1 LVPARRSAPAGWSYC
16 RRAVSRK
23 IRLAPKGADAPDE
36 DSSEEIDMC
45 DERTDADNTKY
56 LRAREMTRRQFGA
69 VSAGAGLAMLLPRAA
84 NAQAVTESEVDV
96 TTPDGVADS
105 YFVHPATGAHPGVL
119 IWPDAFGLRP
129 AKRQMAKRLAE
140 SGYSV
145 LVVNQYY
152 RSQRAP
158 ITDSTDFGALRDV
171 LMPLMGTLNA
181 ETHMSDARAFVSF
194 LDSQPSVDSNRKM
207 GTMGYCMGGP
217 ITMRTAAAVP
227 DRIGAAAS
235 FHGGGLVTDQPD
247 SPHLLVPQM
256 QAHYLFAI
264 AANDDENQPE
274 AKDVLREA
282 FDEAGLPAEIE
293 VYEGALHGWCPPDSQ
308 VYFEAQAERAWSRLL
323 ALFETAL
330 A

>member
-1 LVPARRSAPAGWSYC
+1 
-16 RRAVSRK
+16 
-23 IRLAPKGADAPDE
+23 
-36 DSSEEIDMC
+36 MC
-45 DERTDADNTKY
+45 DERTVADDIKY
-56 LRAREMTRRQFGA
+56 LRAKGLTRREFGA

-84 NAQAVTESEVDV
+84 NAQDVAESEIDV
-96 TTPDGVADS
+96 TTPDGVCDS
-105 YFVHPATGAHPGVL
+105 YFVHPSSGAHPGVL

-158 ITDSTDFGALRDV
+158 IVESRNFAEVAGTLR
-171 LMPLMGTLNA
+171 PLMGTLNA
-181 ETHMSDARAFVSF
+181 ETHVLDARAFVGF
-194 LDSQPSVDSNRKM
+194 IDSQSSVDSNRKM

-217 ITMRTAAAVP
+217 ITMRTAAALP
-227 DRIGAAAS
+227 DRIGAGAS

-256 QAHYLFAI
+256 TAHYLFAI
-264 AANDDENQPE
+264 AENDDEAEPE
-274 AKDVLREA
+274 AKNVLRDVFA
-282 FDEAGLPAEIE
+282 EAGLPAEIE
-293 VYEGALHGWCPPDSQ
+293 VYEGALHGWCPPDTQ
-308 VYFEAQAERAWSRLL
+308 VYNEAQAERAWSRLL

-330 A
+330 

>member
-1 LVPARRSAPAGWSYC
+1 
-16 RRAVSRK
+16 
-23 IRLAPKGADAPDE
+23 
-36 DSSEEIDMC
+36 MC
-45 DERTDADNTKY
+45 DERTDADTTKY
-56 LRAREMTRRQFGA
+56 LRAKEMTRRQFGA

-84 NAQAVTESEVDV
+84 NAQEVTESEVDV

-105 YFVHPATGAHPGVL
+105 YFVHPASGAHPGVI

-129 AKRQMAKRLAE
+129 AKRQMGRRLAE

-158 ITDSTDFGALRDV
+158 IADSTNFAALRET

-181 ETHMSDARAFVSF
+181 ETHMRDARAFVSF
-194 LDSQPSVDSNRKM
+194 LDSQASVDPNRKM

-256 QAHYLFAI
+256 TAHYLFAI

-274 AKDVLREA
+274 AKDVLRDA
-282 FDEAGLPAEIE
+282 FAEAGLPAEIE

-308 VYFEAQAERAWSRLL
+308 VYDEAQAERAWSRLL
-323 ALFETAL
+323 VLFESAL